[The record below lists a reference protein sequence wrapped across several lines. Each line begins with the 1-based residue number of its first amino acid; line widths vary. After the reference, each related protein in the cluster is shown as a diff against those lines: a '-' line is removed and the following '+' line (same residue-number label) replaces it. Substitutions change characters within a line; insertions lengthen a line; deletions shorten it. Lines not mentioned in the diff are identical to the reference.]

1 MRPTRIGG
9 GIERW
14 MFLLPLAAVTA
25 LFVIYAGGP
34 DQAIN
39 SLERL
44 SYDVWDRLVML
55 FRR

>member
-1 MRPTRIGG
+1 MKPTRIGG

-14 MFLLPLAAVTA
+14 MFLLPLAALA
-25 LFVIYAGGP
+25 MLVIVYAGGP
-34 DQAIN
+34 DQALD

-44 SYDVWDRLVML
+44 AYQGWDRLVML

>member
-9 GIERW
+9 GVERW

>member
-1 MRPTRIGG
+1 MGSTRIGG

-14 MFLLPLAAVTA
+14 MFLLPLAALAV
-25 LFVIYAGGP
+25 LVIIYAGGP
-34 DQAIN
+34 DQALT

-44 SYDVWDRLVML
+44 AYDGWDRLVML

>member
-1 MRPTRIGG
+1 MRPLRIGG
-9 GIERW
+9 GVERW
-14 MFLLPLAAVTA
+14 MFLLPLAALAA
-25 LFVIYAGGP
+25 LVVIYAGGP

-44 SYDVWDRLVML
+44 AYDGWDRLVVL